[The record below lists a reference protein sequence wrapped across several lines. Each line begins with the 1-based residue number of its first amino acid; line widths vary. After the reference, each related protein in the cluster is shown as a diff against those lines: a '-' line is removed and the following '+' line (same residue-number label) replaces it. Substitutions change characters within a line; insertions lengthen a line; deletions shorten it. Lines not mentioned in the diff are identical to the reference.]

1 MDVPLSVENWLSLG
15 THSFL
20 CGLGSVFAYWWTRR
34 VLMFVLSSWDS
45 AFRFDFAC
53 TFALLI
59 AQFTGLIPFWIFF
72 SSSDLRFRVL
82 IYETFGL
89 IPFGLTYLCEVSLRS
104 FLGFKIF
111 FDVIFFPAVSG
122 SSSLVQNRMYLIFSD
137 ILSCILKY
145 FPQWWLLP
153 VFVFMTSDFEM
164 SFYRSEFHFHS
175 IFILWEWILS
185 DCIPYCVFCYLGYFL
200 FCSEIRFA
208 YLIFIIL

>member
-72 SSSDLRFRVL
+72 RVL

-89 IPFGLTYLCEVSLRS
+89 IPFGLTYLCEVSFEIISRFSKS
-104 FLGFKIF
+104 FWCHLFCFCRNFKAIYLVIHCFVFQIPGRGDCLLCICF
-111 FDVIFFPAVSG
+111 FD
-122 SSSLVQNRMYLIFSD
+122 
-137 ILSCILKY
+137 
-145 FPQWWLLP
+145 
-153 VFVFMTSDFEM
+153 
-164 SFYRSEFHFHS
+164 
-175 IFILWEWILS
+175 
-185 DCIPYCVFCYLGYFL
+185 
-200 FCSEIRFA
+200 IRFWDEP
-208 YLIFIIL
+208 L